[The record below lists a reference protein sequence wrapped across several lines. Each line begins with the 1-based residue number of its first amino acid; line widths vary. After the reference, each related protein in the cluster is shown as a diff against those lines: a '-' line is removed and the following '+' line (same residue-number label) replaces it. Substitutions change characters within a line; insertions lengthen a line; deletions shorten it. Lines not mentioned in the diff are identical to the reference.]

1 MDQQPQGK
9 SDKRDKKI
17 ADMEARLNDANQMIE
32 DLKQENSD
40 LRKYVEHLAKN
51 RSQQYPKPNQVQTK
65 LSGYRKIIRKSR
77 FSQLSD
83 WQFHGIV
90 FLVAILIPVL
100 FGVITSFNNRANN
113 SKLKTVQNSTKPTPN
128 SVSNL
133 PTLPTNGIIEVNPIH
148 QTTLEEPITQGNNF
162 PSQNSQQLSYR
173 IIQPYQL
180 QKSEELKSIVDQ
192 VTHLAKKRNLPLK
205 ELSITLIDINNSNI
219 AGYRQSTLRYP
230 ASVVKLF
237 WMVILEAKIKQ
248 QGIQLEAGI
257 KQQGIQKTDFQD
269 DLNKMILNSDNNAA
283 SRIVDLITDTKS
295 SPNKLEGD
303 EYVQWEHNRT
313 SLNSFFT
320 TANYNKDINISQK
333 TFPIPDLKM
342 SEPQGT
348 DLQIRGTVP
357 KKPIRNRITTDDA
370 ARLMY
375 EIATSRAVAEDA
387 SKTMLDLLTRDLR
400 PEAWT
405 SANPDEFNPVK
416 SFLGEGLKDEDV
428 TFASKA
434 GWTNFSRE
442 EVAYVATR
450 DQSTKYIL
458 AILGDDPAYGKN
470 KLIFPEISKL
480 VFDQMTCSRKR
491 SPHTCFKKI

>member
-17 ADMEARLNDANQMIE
+17 SDVEAKLKYANQIIKN
-32 DLKQENSD
+32 LKQENTD
-40 LRKYVEHLAKN
+40 LRKYVEHLEKN
-51 RSQQYPKPNQVQTK
+51 RSQQYPIPNQVQTK

-100 FGVITSFNNRANN
+100 FGVITSFNNRANH
-113 SKLKTVQNSTKPTPN
+113 SKPKTVQNSTKPRISPN

-133 PTLPTNGIIEVNPIH
+133 PTLPTNGITEVK
-148 QTTLEEPITQGNNF
+148 TLEGPITQGNNF
-162 PSQNSQQLSYR
+162 PSQNSQQLSYSV
-173 IIQPYQL
+173 ITPPYL
-180 QKSEELKSIVDQ
+180 QESEKLNSVVKQ
-192 VTHLAKKRNLPLK
+192 VTDLAKKRNLPLDP
-205 ELSITLIDINNSNI
+205 LSITLIDINNSTI
-219 AGYRQSTLRYP
+219 AGYNQLIYRYP

-237 WMVILEAKIKQ
+237 WMVILEA
-248 QGIQLEAGI
+248 EI

-295 SPNKLEGD
+295 FHNKLEGD
-303 EYVQWEHNRT
+303 KYVKWEHKRT

-320 TANYNKDINISQK
+320 TANYGDINISQK

-342 SEPQGT
+342 SEPEGT
-348 DLQIRGTVP
+348 DLQIRGTDP
-357 KKPIRNRITTDDA
+357 KQPIRNQITTDDA

-375 EIATSRAVAEDA
+375 EIATSQAVAKDA
-387 SKTMLDLLTRDLR
+387 SKTMLNLLTRDLH
-400 PEAWT
+400 PEAWK

-416 SFLGEGLKDEDV
+416 SFLGEGLTNENV

-434 GWTNFSRE
+434 GWTTSSRE
-442 EVAYVATR
+442 EVAYVATM
-450 DQSTKYIL
+450 DKSTSYIL
-458 AILGDDPAYGKN
+458 AIFGDDPAYGKS
-470 KLIFPEISKL
+470 KTIFPQISKL
-480 VFDQMTCSRKR
+480 VFEKMTHYRKY
-491 SPHTCFKKI
+491 

>member
-17 ADMEARLNDANQMIE
+17 ADMEARLKYANQIIKN
-32 DLKQENSD
+32 LKQENID
-40 LRKYVEHLAKN
+40 LRKYVEHLEKN
-51 RSQQYPKPNQVQTK
+51 RSQQYPIPNQVQTK

-113 SKLKTVQNSTKPTPN
+113 LKQKPVQDSTKPRISPN

-148 QTTLEEPITQGNNF
+148 QTTLEEPVTQGNNF
-162 PSQNSQQLSYR
+162 PSQNSRQLSYR
-173 IIQPYQL
+173 VINPYHL
-180 QKSEELKSIVDQ
+180 QESEELKSIVDQ
-192 VTHLAKKRNLPLK
+192 VTHLAKKRNLPLGN
-205 ELSITLIDINNSNI
+205 LSITLIDINNSTI
-219 AGYRQSTLRYP
+219 AGYQQSTLLYP

-237 WMVILEAKIKQ
+237 WMVILEA
-248 QGIQLEAGI
+248 GI
-257 KQQGIQKTDFQD
+257 KQHTILETDIIDD

-348 DLQIRGTVP
+348 DLQIRGTDP
-357 KKPIRNRITTDDA
+357 KKPFRNHITSRDA

-375 EIATSRAVAEDA
+375 EIATKQAVSKKA
-387 SKTMLDLLTRDLR
+387 SEEMLNLLTRRDLSS
-400 PEAWT
+400 EAWE

-416 SFLGEGLKDEDV
+416 SFLGEGLKNKDV

-434 GWTNFSRE
+434 GWTTSSRE

-458 AILGDDPAYGKN
+458 AIFGDDPAYGKS
-470 KLIFPEISKL
+470 KHIFPEISEL
-480 VFDQMTCSRKR
+480 VFEKMTHYRKY
-491 SPHTCFKKI
+491 